1 MAENCF
7 INFMEG
13 VNKFSAEERAKI
25 AKSFRED
32 LKHYKIGGAILNIVE
47 STSEKV
53 PVFINVMCQ
62 QSRKKQFFAEF
73 TAECDRLRDI
83 YKRNR
88 TEVAEKIASLH
99 KIVLDS
105 LK

>member
-62 QSRKKQFFAEF
+62 QSRKKQFAADF

-88 TEVAEKIASLH
+88 TEVAQKIASLRE
-99 KIVLDS
+99 IVLDS

>member
-1 MAENCF
+1 MSQLYEN
-7 INFMEG
+7 IPVE
-13 VNKFSAEERAKI
+13 AKVTEWLS
-25 AKSFRED
+25 KMGWTLQSSED
-32 LKHYKIGGAILNIVE
+32 LKHYKVGGAILNIVE
-47 STSEKV
+47 STSDKV

-62 QSRKKQFFAEF
+62 QARKKQFAADF

-88 TEVAEKIASLH
+88 TEVAQKIASLRE
-99 KIVLDS
+99 IVLDS

>member
-1 MAENCF
+1 
-7 INFMEG
+7 MEG

-62 QSRKKQFFAEF
+62 QSRKKQFAAEF

-88 TEVAEKIASLH
+88 TEVAEKIASLRE
-99 KIVLDS
+99 IVLDS

>member
-1 MAENCF
+1 MVENCF

>member
-13 VNKFSAEERAKI
+13 VNKFSSAERAKI

-32 LKHYKIGGAILNIVE
+32 LKHYKVSGVILNIVE
-47 STSEKV
+47 STSDKV

-62 QSRKKQFFAEF
+62 QARKKQFAADF

-88 TEVAEKIASLH
+88 TDVAQKIASLRE
-99 KIVLDS
+99 IVLDS

>member
-25 AKSFRED
+25 SKSFRED

-62 QSRKKQFFAEF
+62 QSRKKQFFAEL

>member
-88 TEVAEKIASLH
+88 TEVAEKIASLRE
-99 KIVLDS
+99 IVLDS

>member
-88 TEVAEKIASLH
+88 TEVAQKIASLRE
-99 KIVLDS
+99 IVLDS